1 MLCSIHQPRSAVW
14 LLLDTAYFLSRG
26 RLVYAG
32 PTAGAVDWF
41 RTLGYVGRTFAGNAA
56 DFVLDLT
63 AVDFDKAPEVFGKKT
78 MRSDDDVA
86 RAADAFAERRPAE
99 ALIAAPPSAAPL
111 PPAPRP
117 CYAVQCRVLAWRVAL
132 GHLRHPGN
140 FAARAVLTVLC
151 GLLCWAVFG
160 AQAPQD
166 LAEVETDPDAALR
179 HATYRGA
186 AFTIPLFVTLICF
199 VPLGCLMYDRQF
211 FIRERR
217 GELYSCAAYA
227 QAYAAVE
234 LVCVVLINFPVAALY
249 ELACGLGGTPT
260 GYAAAVVLLGAMF
273 GQVILCACAVSPSG
287 DVAFV
292 FAAAVFIHAFVTSGL
307 LVSLRTLAPAPRA
320 LSLLSP
326 LRFAYDLVL
335 RVELGPAYA
344 AREGY
349 DATFESSVGRSCG
362 VLAAMFL
369 FYHGATYLGLRFLYR
384 KA

>member
-1 MLCSIHQPRSAVW
+1 
-14 LLLDTAYFLSRG
+14 
-26 RLVYAG
+26 
-32 PTAGAVDWF
+32 
-41 RTLGYVGRTFAGNAA
+41 
-56 DFVLDLT
+56 
-63 AVDFDKAPEVFGKKT
+63 
-78 MRSDDDVA
+78 
-86 RAADAFAERRPAE
+86 
-99 ALIAAPPSAAPL
+99 
-111 PPAPRP
+111 
-117 CYAVQCRVLAWRVAL
+117 VLAWRVAL

-166 LAEVETDPDAALR
+166 LEELETDPDAALR

-249 ELACGLGGTPT
+249 ELACGLGGTPP

-349 DATFESSVGRSCG
+349 DATFEGSVGRSCG